1 MDPAENKKENLIVLT
16 GPTAAGKSELS
27 VQLAKRIGGE
37 IISADS
43 MQVYRGMDIGSAK
56 ITVQEMQGVPHHL
69 IDVLDP
75 SEPFDVVR
83 FQSLAKEA
91 MRQIRSRGRIP
102 ILVGGTGFY
111 IQAVL
116 YDVDFTRQE
125 QDSDYR
131 RMLEQKADPQ
141 QLHRMLEEADPEAA
155 RQIHPNNIKRT
166 IRALEYYRET
176 GRRISEHNEAERAKE
191 SPYRFAYFV
200 LHEDREVLYDR
211 INRRVDRMMEE
222 GLEEEVRL
230 LKERGMTRDMVSM
243 QGIGYAEMLQYLDGE
258 IPLEEALRL
267 IRRNTRHFA
276 KRQLTWFRRERDV
289 TWIDRGHF
297 NGDNDRIL
305 DEMLRVLS
313 ERDILRQGY
322 IKEKD
327 MQEI

>member
-1 MDPAENKKENLIVLT
+1 MDPSGKQKKKLIVLT

-56 ITVQEMQGVPHHL
+56 ITRQEMQGVPHHL

-83 FQSLAKEA
+83 FQSLARDA
-91 MRQIRSRGRIP
+91 MRQIRERGHIP

-125 QDSDYR
+125 EDCGYRKELAKSDPA
-131 RMLEQKADPQ
+131 L
-141 QLHRMLEEADPEAA
+141 LHRMLEEADPEAA

-166 IRALEYYRET
+166 IRALEYFRET

-200 LHEDREVLYDR
+200 LYEDREILYDR
-211 INRRVDRMMEE
+211 INRRVDRMMEQ
-222 GLEEEVRL
+222 GLEDEVRR
-230 LKERGMTRDMVSM
+230 LKAAGMTRDMVSM
-243 QGIGYAEMLQYLDGE
+243 KGIGYAEMLQYLDGE
-258 IPLEEALRL
+258 IDLEEALRL

-289 TWIDRGHF
+289 TWIDRGRYD
-297 NGDNDRIL
+297 GDKDRIL
-305 DEMLRVLS
+305 EEMLRVLS
-313 ERDILRQGY
+313 ERGIL
-322 IKEKD
+322 
-327 MQEI
+327 

>member
-75 SEPFDVVR
+75 SEPFDMVR

-125 QDSDYR
+125 
-131 RMLEQKADPQ
+131 
-141 QLHRMLEEADPEAA
+141 
-155 RQIHPNNIKRT
+155 
-166 IRALEYYRET
+166 
-176 GRRISEHNEAERAKE
+176 
-191 SPYRFAYFV
+191 
-200 LHEDREVLYDR
+200 
-211 INRRVDRMMEE
+211 
-222 GLEEEVRL
+222 
-230 LKERGMTRDMVSM
+230 
-243 QGIGYAEMLQYLDGE
+243 
-258 IPLEEALRL
+258 
-267 IRRNTRHFA
+267 
-276 KRQLTWFRRERDV
+276 
-289 TWIDRGHF
+289 
-297 NGDNDRIL
+297 
-305 DEMLRVLS
+305 
-313 ERDILRQGY
+313 
-322 IKEKD
+322 
-327 MQEI
+327 